1 MTVLIDMIFLWDW
14 TAVVFVR
21 MLSRSTTVALD
32 NLELFCGR
40 CFFFFFFWGVGGWG
54 GVGPPWIS
62 MNIISMN
69 HISKHRPTITTKKD
83 SKYCTATAIC
93 SGKMDHLQKS
103 HNLLH
108 TQVEKKHVRENNRK
122 KQHNLDTIIDT
133 STKTTSNDTFFVGL
147 CLGPPAHS
155 MENLNASKD
164 LWEHRRLQGKMWRC
178 KKWSIQSWNVESEL
192 MEVID
197 QLFIYAYLHNI
208 NLPGTKIGQTFY
220 VDQSTQFLIEYLKLI
235 YYWAALSDWLLC
247 WTRCPTSSNI
257 ELSKFM

>member
-1 MTVLIDMIFLWDW
+1 
-14 TAVVFVR
+14 
-21 MLSRSTTVALD
+21 
-32 NLELFCGR
+32 
-40 CFFFFFFWGVGGWG
+40 
-54 GVGPPWIS
+54 

-69 HISKHRPTITTKKD
+69 HISKHRPTLTTKEE

-108 TQVEKKHVRENNRK
+108 TQVEKKTCPGKQQK
-122 KQHNLDTIIDT
+122 KHNLNTIIDT
-133 STKTTSNDTFFVGL
+133 STKTTSNDAFL
-147 CLGPPAHS
+147 LGCALGHPRTEWRLS
-155 MENLNASKD
+155 RSKD

-192 MEVID
+192 MEVMNK
-197 QLFIYAYLHNI
+197 LFIYAYLHNI

-235 YYWAALSDWLLC
+235 YY
-247 WTRCPTSSNI
+247 
-257 ELSKFM
+257 